1 MKLMKKRQ
9 KKAHIMEIQINGGMH
24 PGNSGGPVFWTPAAR
39 KLPGTV
45 QPDHPF
51 IAGVLTSEVR
61 PSDEP
66 LGIGVVAHASYV
78 REAIALLDAAPA
90 VGQGP

>member
-1 MKLMKKRQ
+1 
-9 KKAHIMEIQINGGMH
+9 
-24 PGNSGGPVFWTPAAR
+24 
-39 KLPGTV
+39 LPGTV

-66 LGIGVVAHASYV
+66 LGIGVVAHAIYV
-78 REAIALLDAAPA
+78 REAIALLDAAPT
-90 VGQGP
+90 VGQAR